1 MQKFTI
7 FVTNEN
13 SLKMDRLRQLGNTPV
28 SYAVLKSLYSNY
40 KSPRN
45 KIAELENKH
54 ILIRLKRG
62 MYVVSPDMTGELLST
77 ELLANHI
84 YGPSYISMETA
95 LRFYGLIPESVH
107 IIKSMTTKR
116 SRCFKNLISVFDY
129 ISCSDKYYSIGIRQI
144 SDRRTTFLAASPEKA
159 LSDLIA
165 FTPNLRPR
173 FLKSMVS
180 FLEEDLRMDM
190 DEFYKMDVRILR
202 ECSLSGKKKNDLN
215 LLVKLLQK

>member
-1 MQKFTI
+1 M
-7 FVTNEN
+7 E
-13 SLKMDRLRQLGNTPV
+13 RLRQLGNTPV
-28 SYAVLKSLYSNY
+28 NYAVLKSLYSNY

-45 KIAELENKH
+45 KIAELENKG

-62 MYVVSPDMTGELLST
+62 MYVVSSDVTGKLLLT

-95 LRFYGLIPESVH
+95 LRLYGLIPESVH
-107 IIKSMTTKR
+107 MVKSMTTKR

-129 ISCSDKYYSIGIRQI
+129 TNCSDKYYSIGIQQI
-144 SDRRTTFLAASPEKA
+144 SDGKTTFLAASPEKA

-165 FTPNLRPR
+165 YTPNLRPR
-173 FLKSMVS
+173 FLKSMAS
-180 FLEEDLRMDM
+180 FLEEDLRLDM
-190 DEFYKMDVRILR
+190 DAFYKMDIIIFRD
-202 ECSLSGKKKNDLN
+202 CSISGKKKNDLN